1 MKQSSMRKKSLYD
14 YQVVIFDL
22 DGTLY
27 FQRPFRLRMI
37 RFLAHRL
44 LTQPSCI
51 KDFMIIKKYRSV
63 REHWD
68 VCGKEC
74 AGKPQYS
81 ALGLDDRQYQYV
93 AEQMKTD
100 RARVEKVIAQYMLEK
115 PLALLPAY
123 KDEVLAKA
131 IDTLHRQQKTVVVYS
146 DYPVEKK
153 IKGAWYPRGPLLYFS
168 RCAHRRHE
176 ARPQRHRSDSCGHRL
191 RGVGGTD
198 GR

>member
-100 RARVEKVIAQYMLEK
+100 R
-115 PLALLPAY
+115 
-123 KDEVLAKA
+123 
-131 IDTLHRQQKTVVVYS
+131 
-146 DYPVEKK
+146 
-153 IKGAWYPRGPLLYFS
+153 
-168 RCAHRRHE
+168 
-176 ARPQRHRSDSCGHRL
+176 
-191 RGVGGTD
+191 
-198 GR
+198 